1 MARTNVEKVNTVL
14 ARNTFWFQ
22 TQSFEKKSEAD
33 ITALKETLLV
43 VRNQIQ
49 TQNLT
54 KKLIDDL
61 ILEKKN
67 GLKALLA
74 LTGFSNETFKR
85 LITFIRIV
93 DDEEL
98 SKLCYKDQWLEESD
112 SGKSDITEWSNSKI
126 EKKIRECANFRRGI
140 VNLFFEGCTVPV
152 LSETLPLFELKK
164 LGVSKLSFE
173 IEAMVDTLIRY
184 KEKGSY
190 SGKEQNNAE
199 TVIQDLLDD
208 MEISFEK
215 NIDLDKLRQHAPNQ
229 KRTMD
234 FIIPNREDPQIIIE
248 ASYLTTT
255 SSGQGDKAKTE
266 IGIRNLLT
274 EHYPN
279 AHFWGFIDGIGW
291 YVRKKDLERMVGA
304 FEDVF
309 TLEET
314 ELTRFRKALTTVL
327 K

>member
-14 ARNTFWFQ
+14 TQNTFWFQ
-22 TQSFEKKSEAD
+22 TKMFEEKSEAD
-33 ITALKETLLV
+33 ITALKEILLV
-43 VRNQIQ
+43 VRNKV
-49 TQNLT
+49 QNEGLT
-54 KKLIDDL
+54 KKLIEDL

-67 GLKALLA
+67 GFKALLA

-85 LITFIRIV
+85 LITFIRIA
-93 DDEEL
+93 DDKEL
-98 SKLCYKDQWLEESD
+98 SKLSYREHWIEASEVEESD
-112 SGKSDITEWSNSKI
+112 IKEWSNLKI
-126 EKKIRECANFRRGI
+126 EKKIRECTNFRKGI
-140 VNLFFEGCTVPV
+140 VNLFFEGSTVPV

-164 LGVSKLSFE
+164 LSISKLSFE
-173 IEAMVDTLIRY
+173 VEAMIDTLIRY

-199 TVIQDLLDD
+199 IIIQDLLDD

-215 NIDLDKLRQHAPNQ
+215 SLDLDKLKQHAPNQ

-234 FIIPNREDPQIIIE
+234 FIIPNRENPQIIIE

-266 IGIRNLLT
+266 VGVSKLIT
-274 EHYPN
+274 KHYPN
-279 AHFWGFIDGIGW
+279 AHFWGFVDGIGW
-291 YVRKKDLERMVGA
+291 YVRKRDLERMVGA

-309 TLEET
+309 TLEES
-314 ELTRFRKALTTVL
+314 ELKRFSESLLTVL
-327 K
+327 G

>member
-1 MARTNVEKVNTVL
+1 MSKGTQEKVNTVL
-14 ARNTFWFQ
+14 TQNTFWFQ
-22 TQSFEKKSEAD
+22 TRAFEEKSEAD

-43 VRNQIQ
+43 VRNKVE
-49 TQNLT
+49 NEGLT
-54 KKLIDDL
+54 KALIENL
-61 ILEKKN
+61 ILEKTN
-67 GLKALLA
+67 GFKALLA

-93 DDEEL
+93 DDKEL
-98 SKLCYKDQWLEESD
+98 AKLSYKDYWLEEAGS
-112 SGKSDITEWSNSKI
+112 KESDIKEWANSKI
-126 EKKIRECANFRRGI
+126 EKKIRECANFRKGI
-140 VNLFFEGCTVPV
+140 VNLFFEGSTVPV

-164 LGVSKLSFE
+164 LSISKLSFE
-173 IEAMVDTLIRY
+173 VGAMIDTLIRY

-199 TVIQDLLDD
+199 VVIQNLLNA
-208 MEISFEK
+208 MEINFERS
-215 NIDLDKLRQHAPNQ
+215 IDLDKLKEHAPNQ

-266 IGIRNLLT
+266 IGIRKLLV

-279 AHFWGFIDGIGW
+279 AHFWGFVDGIGW

-314 ELTRFRKALTTVL
+314 ELARFRRALTAIL